1 MQNFICFWQEEP
13 IKCKFSDFQLFAWK
27 LTKFFVIFQSTSQF
41 SVKFCITFQCYDTWF
56 VSSVLAETLPFG
68 QKKSI
73 KVQIFRFLSALMKV
87 YPIPHARFETTR
99 SMFIQIL
106 YQCSVSWKITPL
118 YLYTFDK
125 KSPSSEIFRLS
136 SGWVKIQQILYV
148 MFETTSQF
156 FLNFASLFSV
166 MRYSSSIIF

>member
-1 MQNFICFWQEEP
+1 MQNFICFRQEEP
-13 IKCKFSDFQLFAWK
+13 IKCKFSDFQLSAWK
-27 LTKFFVIFQSTSQF
+27 LTKFLVIFQSTSQF

-56 VSSVLAETLPFG
+56 LWSVLAETLPFG

-73 KVQIFRFLSALMKV
+73 KVEIFRFLSALMKV
-87 YPIPHARFETTR
+87 YPIPHARFEITR

-156 FLNFASLFSV
+156 FFKLCITLQCHE
-166 MRYSSSIIF
+166 I